1 MEEWQTARAAPPSAG
16 EAVCMHERRRDQSS
30 QRGAQVFGAV
40 VVIPG
45 MGMPKRHRE
54 DRKRDCQ
61 KRQQEALSLR
71 PRWFAP
77 AAARVCMG
85 VASIAASAQRLKP
98 KSSANCASAF
108 AHCTTGS
115 SVSIQRGAAENPLL
129 PVA

>member
-45 MGMPKRHRE
+45 MGMTKRHRE
-54 DRKRDCQ
+54 NRKRDCQ
-61 KRQQEALSLR
+61 KRQEEALSLR

-77 AAARVCMG
+77 ARLEGHERRNRRDCRYEESEVTG
-85 VASIAASAQRLKP
+85 DAQCQKDAGGRQPPGEQCVECPGEK
-98 KSSANCASAF
+98 
-108 AHCTTGS
+108 
-115 SVSIQRGAAENPLL
+115 R
-129 PVA
+129 

>member
-54 DRKRDCQ
+54 NRKRDCQ

-77 AAARVCMG
+77 AAARVLHG
-85 VASIAASAQRLKP
+85 SGQHSSQRTALK
-98 KSSANCASAF
+98 A
-108 AHCTTGS
+108 
-115 SVSIQRGAAENPLL
+115 
-129 PVA
+129 